1 METSRNCQAA
11 RSSGARER
19 RSQRGH
25 RAGLSMARRTG
36 YCINAAGSVGGGV
49 SDFHFIRAVAGAEVM
64 GLREGLRGQRDGGT
78 RLRVLAGA
86 GG

>member
-1 METSRNCQAA
+1 
-11 RSSGARER
+11 
-19 RSQRGH
+19 
-25 RAGLSMARRTG
+25 MARRNG
-36 YCINAAGSVGGGV
+36 YCINAAGSVGGV